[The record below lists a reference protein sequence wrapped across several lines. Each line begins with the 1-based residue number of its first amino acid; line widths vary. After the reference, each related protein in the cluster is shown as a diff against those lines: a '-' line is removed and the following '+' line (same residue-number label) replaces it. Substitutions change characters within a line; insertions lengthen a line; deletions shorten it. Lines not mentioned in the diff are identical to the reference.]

1 MTFEVSNMTWE
12 DIIKQTDEYQ
22 EPSEEEE
29 LEELLKEFY
38 ENMQY
43 EIENAL
49 ENLAPNLYKDEK
61 RIKQVGGMLA
71 LREPKMKEFMNN
83 FFEGVNLLRKA
94 QRIAEGED

>member
-1 MTFEVSNMTWE
+1 MTWE

-38 ENMQY
+38 ENMRY

-49 ENLAPNLYKDEK
+49 ENLAPNFYKGEK

-71 LREPKMKEFMNN
+71 LREPKMEEFMNN
-83 FFEGVNLLRKA
+83 FFEGLNLLRKA
-94 QRIAEGED
+94 QRIAKGED